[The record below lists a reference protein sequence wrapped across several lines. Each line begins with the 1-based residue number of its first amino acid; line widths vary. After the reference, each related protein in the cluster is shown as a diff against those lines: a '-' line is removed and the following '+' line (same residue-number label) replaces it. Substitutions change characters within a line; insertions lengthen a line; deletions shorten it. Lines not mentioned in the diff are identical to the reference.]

1 MRGRTESHRKI
12 NKVITMNN
20 SPLQK
25 GIYVH
30 GLGSGAN
37 TDMLQSVQKH
47 LPMFDWYAVE
57 VNEDLAQSVKII
69 NAAIE
74 IYRP

>member
-1 MRGRTESHRKI
+1 MSGGTESYRKI

-37 TDMLQSVQKH
+37 TDTLQSVRKH
-47 LPMFDWYAVE
+47 LQCSTGMPW
-57 VNEDLAQSVKII
+57 
-69 NAAIE
+69 
-74 IYRP
+74 R